1 MPRLR
6 QAVLAARDLDAA
18 VDELRAALSLGEPY
32 ADPGVAYFGL
42 RNAVMPLGDTFVEV
56 VSPVQEST
64 AAGRFLD
71 RRGDGAY
78 MAMFQVEDLIGARA
92 RAASLDVREVWAIE
106 LDDISAVHLHPA
118 DMGAAIVS
126 LDRPVPP
133 ESWRW
138 GGPWQ
143 PHGEART
150 AGLTLTARD
159 PEALG
164 ARWPNRARRP
174 RPRRR
179 PGRGAAGR
187 RGRHRRLPHQR
198 PGGRGD
204 HRGGRDLPLQVT
216 RRLSRVEAGSRRS
229 RRSPPRSSA
238 GPSRALASP
247 SRCSPA

>member
-18 VDELRAALSLGEPY
+18 VGELRAALPLGAPY

-42 RNAVMPLGDTFVEV
+42 RNAVMPLGNTFVEV
-56 VSPVQEST
+56 VSPVQEGT

-78 MAMFQVEDLIGARA
+78 MAMFQIEDLVGARA
-92 RAASLDVREVWAIE
+92 RAASLGVREVWAIE

-133 ESWRW
+133 DSWRW

-150 AGLTLTARD
+150 AGLTLSARD

-164 ARWPNRARRP
+164 ARWGTVLGSLDVDGGRVEVQ
-174 RPRRR
+174 
-179 PGRGAAGR
+179 PGEEDAIAAFHISGLTVGEIYAAGATFLCR
-187 RGRHRRLPHQR
+187 
-198 PGGRGD
+198 
-204 HRGGRDLPLQVT
+204 
-216 RRLSRVEAGSRRS
+216 
-229 RRSPPRSSA
+229 
-238 GPSRALASP
+238 
-247 SRCSPA
+247 

>member
-1 MPRLR
+1 MLRLR

-18 VDELRAALSLGEPY
+18 VDELRSALPLGEPY

-42 RNAVMPLGDTFVEV
+42 RNAVIPLGDTFVEV
-56 VSPVQEST
+56 VAPVEDGT

-78 MAMFQVEDLIGARA
+78 MAIQIDDLAAARA
-92 RAASLDVREVWAIE
+92 RAAALGVREVWAIE
-106 LDDISAVHLHPA
+106 LEDISAVHLHPA

-138 GGPWQ
+138 GGPWR

-150 AGLTLTARD
+150 AGLTLSARD

-164 ARWPNRARRP
+164 ARWRTVLGSLDLDGDRVEV
-174 RPRRR
+174 R
-179 PGRGAAGR
+179 PGEEDAIAAFHVSG
-187 RGRHRRLPHQR
+187 L
-198 PGGRGD
+198 
-204 HRGGRDLPLQVT
+204 
-216 RRLSRVEAGSRRS
+216 EAGEIHV
-229 RRSPPRSSA
+229 A
-238 GPSRALASP
+238 GATFRCIASVDGV
-247 SRCSPA
+247 R